1 MIKSFNRL
9 NNYIAKSFLL
19 KFLQITAGFS
29 LLIFFINLIEAFDKS
44 AENSTPFFVILA
56 MSFLQIPDFLN
67 DVVPSLVLI
76 SAILTFF
83 LFSSKSEITIAR
95 ISGLSLWQ
103 IIKPVA
109 FSAFFLGVFWV
120 TIFGSISIKM
130 IQKFNSLEAKY
141 INKEIRE
148 VIILRNGIWLKQK
161 NLEKNGEEIIIQA
174 KKVYKKNFELGNAT
188 VWFFDKNGQ
197 FYKKIDA
204 KTMLLEEDFWLLKNA
219 TLNDE
224 NSLNKKIKILS
235 IPTNLK
241 SDFVMQKIVNNFQN
255 VKLFSVFELPN
266 LIEDLK
272 MAGFNST
279 KFKVYFNSL
288 LSKPLLFAA
297 MTLIACY
304 FGLNHIR
311 SQNSTLMI
319 FLGIVVGLV
328 FYIISSIMN
337 SLGSSGLISTFASTW
352 IIGIICLSSG
362 ILLIYRKENL

>member
-1 MIKSFNRL
+1 MKNCKLL
-9 NNYIAKSFLL
+9 NNYIAKSFLF

-29 LLIFFINLIEAFDKS
+29 SLIFFINLIETLEKTAGS
-44 AENSTPFFVILA
+44 STPFLVVLA
-56 MSFLQIPDFLN
+56 MAFLQISDFLN

-120 TIFGSISIKM
+120 TIFGPISIKM
-130 IQKFNSLEAKY
+130 IQTFNSLETKY
-141 INKEIRE
+141 VSDEIRE
-148 VIILRNGIWLKQK
+148 VLILRNGIWLKQN
-161 NLEKNGEEIIIQA
+161 NLEKKGEEIIIEA
-174 KKVYKKNFELGNAT
+174 KKVYKKNSELGVAT
-188 VWFFDKNGQ
+188 VWFFDKEGQ

-204 KTMLLEEDFWLLKNA
+204 KTMLLKKDLWLLKDVK
-219 TLNDE
+219 LNDA
-224 NSLNKKIKILS
+224 NSLNKKFKTLT

-241 SDFVMQKIVNNFQN
+241 ADFVMQKIVNNFQN

-266 LIEDLK
+266 LIADLQL
-272 MAGFNST
+272 AGFNST

-288 LSKPLLFAA
+288 LSKPLLFVA
-297 MTLIACY
+297 MTLLACY

-311 SQNSTLMI
+311 NQNSILMI
-319 FLGIVVGLV
+319 FLGIIVGLV
-328 FYIISSIMN
+328 FYVISSIMN
-337 SLGSSGLISTFASTW
+337 ALGSSGLISVFASTW
-352 IIGIICLSSG
+352 VIGIICLSSG
-362 ILLIYRKENL
+362 VLLIYRKEN